1 MRLGLAPAASV
12 LHYGVVNEIEV
23 VEFTDPGC
31 SWAWGTEPKLRLL
44 RWRYGDKLRWRRVL
58 GGLVG
63 DLRTQV
69 AKDHGQQF
77 DPVRLAKR
85 YGPYW
90 AEVYKHTGMTWPTK
104 LQWMAWS
111 TVPACKAVK
120 AAELQS
126 DELGAA
132 VLRRMREQTFVFG
145 EPADD
150 TKRIIAAVRGIDGLD
165 QERFAVDLESELTE
179 KSFREDWDE
188 TRRPNE
194 YVMTLEGDW
203 PGIGRAK
210 QTDGHWRFVFPTL
223 IFRGADHETTVPG
236 WCPYDDYEAA
246 LEFQLPGV
254 TDERRADP
262 TPEEAFATWPSLAAK
277 ELEILC
283 GPEARPPDGVIAYDW
298 GEGEFFLT
306 RREASARKLKT

>member
-1 MRLGLAPAASV
+1 MEA
-12 LHYGVVNEIEV
+12 IEV

-44 RWRYGDKLRWRRVL
+44 RWRYGDRLVWRRVM
-58 GGLVG
+58 GGLVR
-63 DLRTQV
+63 DIRDQV
-69 AKDHGQQF
+69 DGEF
-77 DPVRLAKR
+77 DPARAAKR
-85 YGPYW
+85 YIPYW
-90 AEVYKHTGMTWPTK
+90 AEVYKHTGMSYPTNLK
-104 LQWMAWS
+104 WMYWS
-111 TVPACKAVK
+111 TEPACRAVK
-120 AAELQS
+120 AAEHQS
-126 DELGAA
+126 DDVAGA
-132 VLRRMREQTFVFG
+132 VLRRLREQTFVFG

-179 KSFREDWDE
+179 KSFKEDWDE

-210 QTDGHWRFVFPTL
+210 QADGHWRFVFPTL
-223 IFRGADHETTVPG
+223 VFRGADHETTVPG

-246 LEFQLPGV
+246 LEFQMPGA
-254 TDERRADP
+254 TDERRRDP
-262 TPEEAFATWPSLAAK
+262 TPQEAFAMWPSLTSK

-283 GPEARPPDGVIAYDW
+283 GAEAQPPDGVIAFDW
-298 GEGEFFLT
+298 GEGNLYMT
-306 RREASARKLKT
+306 RREASARKLKL